1 MALYTIG
8 DLHLSL
14 GSDKPMDVF
23 GGRWSGYVD
32 KLREGFAGLTE
43 EDTTVLCG
51 DLSWGMSLAEARED
65 FLFIDRLPGRK
76 IVLKGNH
83 DYWWSTASAAYKFFA
98 ANGISTIEILNNN
111 CLLYGETALCGTRG
125 WFYEEERGSE
135 HDRKIMLRELGRLEV
150 SLKAAGEREKIAFLH
165 YPPKFAAYECP
176 EILEMLGR
184 YGVKECYYGHIHGK
198 GCSAA
203 FRGVKNGVKY
213 ELVSADQLMFRPL
226 RVRD

>member
-1 MALYTIG
+1 MALYAIG

-98 ANGISTIEILNNN
+98 ANVISTIEILNNN
-111 CLLYGETALCGTRG
+111 CLFYGETALCGTRG

-135 HDRKIMLRELGRLEV
+135 HDRKIMLRELGRLEA

>member
-1 MALYTIG
+1 
-8 DLHLSL
+8 
-14 GSDKPMDVF
+14 
-23 GGRWSGYVD
+23 
-32 KLREGFAGLTE
+32 
-43 EDTTVLCG
+43 
-51 DLSWGMSLAEARED
+51 
-65 FLFIDRLPGRK
+65 
-76 IVLKGNH
+76 
-83 DYWWSTASAAYKFFA
+83 
-98 ANGISTIEILNNN
+98 
-111 CLLYGETALCGTRG
+111 
-125 WFYEEERGSE
+125 
-135 HDRKIMLRELGRLEV
+135 MLRELGRLEA

>member
-1 MALYTIG
+1 MSLYAIG

-111 CLLYGETALCGTRG
+111 CLFYGETALCGTRG

-135 HDRKIMLRELGRLEV
+135 HDRKIMLRELGRLEA
-150 SLKAAGEREKIAFLH
+150 SLKVAGEREKLAFLH

>member
-1 MALYTIG
+1 MALYAIG

-14 GSDKPMDVF
+14 GCDKPMDVF
-23 GGRWSGYVD
+23 GGRWLDYVD

-65 FLFIDRLPGRK
+65 FMFIDRLPGRK

-135 HDRKIMLRELGRLEV
+135 HDRKIMLRELGRLEA